1 MVNLDFI
8 TILFLTFS
16 VFYISVIFW
25 VIIGLSR
32 LKNKTAICTDKKIS
46 IVMAA
51 RNEEKRILPA
61 LQSLEKLNYPK
72 ENFEIIIV
80 DDDSAD
86 NTIKIIKPFIQKNSH
101 WKLIRLKREA
111 SEIRGKKR
119 ALNEAIN
126 QSKYDI
132 IFTTDADCIVQP
144 YWLQKMVAYFTDDIN
159 MVLGHSPLVSRK
171 GLWHKILEF
180 DNLFSAISGSAPAK
194 MGFALSSVGR
204 NLAYRKSI
212 YESIGGFKSL
222 KKFRSGDDVH
232 LTERFRAK
240 NNKAI
245 DYCADPDTFVM
256 TIPPSTKRDI
266 FHQQIRK
273 NSKTL
278 KKSWPTVVFSAGL
291 FIFYMLF
298 LTLPFFYHKILA
310 VWLGVIIIK
319 FIVEFIALLKATIIF
334 QKKQL
339 IAYIF
344 PLQIFYPLYLLFF
357 SFFGVLQMYE
367 WKK

>member
-1 MVNLDFI
+1 MNIVTFLFI
-8 TILFLTFS
+8 SFS
-16 VFYISVIFW
+16 IFYVSVITW

-32 LKNKTAICTDKKIS
+32 LKNKNIYSTDKKIS
-46 IVMAA
+46 IVIAA
-51 RNEEKRILPA
+51 RNEEKRILPT
-61 LQSLEKLNYPK
+61 LQSLEKLDYPK
-72 ENFEIIIV
+72 ENYEIIIV
-80 DDDSAD
+80 DDDSTD
-86 NTIKIIKPFIQKNSH
+86 NTVNIIEPFTQKNSN
-101 WKLIRLKREA
+101 WNLIRLRREQ
-111 SEIRGKKR
+111 SDIRGKKR

-132 IFTTDADCIVQP
+132 IFTTDADCIVHP
-144 YWLQKMVAYFTDDIN
+144 NWLKKMSGYFSDNIN

-171 GLWHKILEF
+171 GLWSKFLEF

-222 KKFRSGDDVH
+222 KKFKSGDDVH
-232 LTERFRAK
+232 LTERFREK

-245 DYCADPDTFVM
+245 EYCADPDTYVM
-256 TIPPSTKRDI
+256 TIPPSTRRDI

-278 KKSWPTVVFSAGL
+278 KKTWPTVVFSIGL
-291 FIFYMLF
+291 FTFYMLF
-298 LTLPFFYHKILA
+298 LTLPFLYTEILSI
-310 VWLGVIIIK
+310 WIWIIIIK
-319 FIVEFIALLKATIIF
+319 FIAEFIALLFASLIF
-334 QKKQL
+334 RKKQL
-339 IAYIF
+339 IPYLL
-344 PLQIFYPLYLLFF
+344 PLQIFYPIYLLFF
-357 SFFGVLQMYE
+357 SFLGVLQLYE

>member
-1 MVNLDFI
+1 MDIISLLFI
-8 TILFLTFS
+8 TFS
-16 VFYISVIFW
+16 VFYISVILW

-32 LKNKTAICTDKKIS
+32 LRIKYDMESNKKIS
-46 IVMAA
+46 IVIAA
-51 RNEEKRILPA
+51 RNEEKRIRPTLR
-61 LQSLEKLNYPK
+61 SLEKINYPR
-72 ENFEIIIV
+72 ENFEVIIV
-80 DDDSAD
+80 DDDSSD
-86 NTIKIIKPFIQKNSH
+86 NTVNIIEAFTQKYNH

-111 SEIRGKKR
+111 SELRGKKR

-126 QSKYDI
+126 QSRYDI
-132 IFTTDADCIVQP
+132 IFTTDADCMVP
-144 YWLQKMVAYFTDDIN
+144 PNWLNKMSAYFNDKVD
-159 MVLGHSPLVSRK
+159 MVIGHSPLISHK
-171 GLWHKILEF
+171 GLWYKILEF

-256 TIPPSTKRDI
+256 TIPPSTKKDI

-278 KKSWPTVVFSAGL
+278 KKSWPTVFFSIGL

-298 LTLPFFYHKILA
+298 LTLPFFYPKILSI
-310 VWLGVIIIK
+310 WFGVIIFK
-319 FIVEFIALLKATIIF
+319 FVVEFIAIYYAALIF
-334 QKKQL
+334 RKKQL
-339 IAYIF
+339 I
-344 PLQIFYPLYLLFF
+344 
-357 SFFGVLQMYE
+357 
-367 WKK
+367 

>member
-1 MVNLDFI
+1 M
-8 TILFLTFS
+8 TILFIFFS
-16 VFYISVIFW
+16 IFYISVIIW
-25 VIIGLSR
+25 VIIGLNR
-32 LKNKTAICTDKKIS
+32 LKIKKEISTDKKIS
-46 IVMAA
+46 IIIAA
-51 RNEEKRILPA
+51 RNEERRILPT
-61 LQSLEKLNYPK
+61 LQSLEKLDYPK
-72 ENFEIIIV
+72 ENYEIIIV
-80 DDDSAD
+80 DDESTD
-86 NTIKIIKPFIQKNSH
+86 NTVNIIEAFTQKNSN
-101 WKLIRLKREA
+101 WKLIRLKRER
-111 SEIRGKKR
+111 SEMRGKKR

-132 IFTTDADCIVQP
+132 IFTTDADCIVP
-144 YWLQKMVAYFTDDIN
+144 PNWLQKMSAYFANDIN
-159 MVLGHSPLVSRK
+159 MVLGHSPLISRK
-171 GLWHKILEF
+171 GLWSKILEF

-222 KKFRSGDDVH
+222 QKFKSGDDVH
-232 LTERFRAK
+232 MTERFRKK

-245 DYCADPDTFVM
+245 DYCADPDTFVL

-266 FHQQIRK
+266 FYQQIRK

-278 KKSWPTVVFSAGL
+278 KKSLPTVFFSIGL

-298 LTLPFFYHKILA
+298 LILPFFHPIILSL
-310 VWLGVIIIK
+310 WLWIIIIK
-319 FIVEFIALLKATIIF
+319 FVVEFIALLFAIIIF
-334 QKKQL
+334 RKKQL
-339 IAYIF
+339 IPYIF

-357 SFFGVLQMYE
+357 SFLGVLQLYE

>member
-1 MVNLDFI
+1 MDII
-8 TILFLTFS
+8 TILFLAFS
-16 VFYISVIFW
+16 IFYISVIIW
-25 VIIGLSR
+25 IIVGLSR
-32 LKNKTAICTDKKIS
+32 LRTETRICTDKKIS
-46 IVMAA
+46 IVIAA
-51 RNEEKRILPA
+51 RNEEKRIPPTLR
-61 LQSLEKLNYPK
+61 SLDKLNYPK

-80 DDDSAD
+80 DDDSTD
-86 NTIKIIKPFIQKNSH
+86 NTANLIEPFVQKNNN
-101 WKLIRLKREA
+101 WKLIRLKREE

-132 IFTTDADCIVQP
+132 IFTTDADCIVP
-144 YWLQKMVAYFTDDIN
+144 PNWLQKMSVYFGDDVN

-204 NLAYRKSI
+204 NLAYRKPI
-212 YESIGGFKSL
+212 YESIGGFRSL
-222 KKFRSGDDVH
+222 KKFKSGDDVH
-232 LTERFRAK
+232 LTERFRA
-240 NNKAI
+240 NDNKAI

-256 TIPPSTKRDI
+256 TIPPSTRRDI

-278 KKSWPTVVFSAGL
+278 KKSWPTVFFSIGL

-298 LTLPFFYHKILA
+298 LTLPFFYSKILSI
-310 VWLGVIIIK
+310 WLVVIVIK
-319 FIVEFIALLKATIIF
+319 FIVEFIALLYATLIF
-334 QKKQL
+334 RKNHL
-339 IAYIF
+339 IPYLF

-357 SFFGVLQMYE
+357 SFFGVLQLYE